1 MATKNRRSSPGLID
15 QARSQPYRFEFFQL
29 VRLLRLHYSKTGRTD
44 PEARPH
50 DDPLR
55 FRSLLSLNFPASDVS
70 DLRFE
75 RPERTSL
82 SGLPLSEVQVTFMGL
97 VGPCGVLP
105 RPYTEMLMARHM
117 QNRDDAGHA
126 FLDLFS
132 HRMTALFYQA
142 WQKYKF
148 HIEYERKGRSD
159 FDRYLHTLLGVGD
172 RVQRDPSEK
181 YGTALPRDVFSYFSG
196 LLAQQ
201 RRTPQNLECLLA
213 YYFAVPCAVKS
224 FVGRWLRL
232 PTTQRSQL
240 GRRNA
245 VLGRGAVMGHR
256 VWDYQ
261 SCLRI
266 ELGPLSLEEY
276 QRFQPGT
283 DDHRKLVELA
293 RFYIGAFLDIE
304 IAPVLRADAVP
315 QARLGRSGL
324 LALGWL
330 GWLKRPARETT
341 PDRCAIF
348 RIPYEGTLL

>member
-1 MATKNRRSSPGLID
+1 MATKNRRSSPDLID
-15 QARSQPYRFEFFQL
+15 QARLQPYRFEFFQL

-75 RPERTSL
+75 RAERMSL

-97 VGPCGVLP
+97 VGPSGVLP

-148 HIEYERKGRSD
+148 HIEHERKGRSD
-159 FDRYLHTLLGVGD
+159 FDRYLHTLLGLGTK
-172 RVQRDPSEK
+172 VQQRQIEK
-181 YGTALPRDVFSYFSG
+181 GGSALPRDVFSYFSG

-201 RRTPQNLECLLA
+201 RRTPQNLELMLA
-213 YYFAVPCAVKS
+213 YYFAVPCVVKS
-224 FVGRWLRL
+224 FVGRWLPL
-232 PTTQRSQL
+232 PSAQRCQL

-245 VLGRGAVMGHR
+245 VLGRGAVAGRR

-266 ELGPLSLEEY
+266 ELGPLSLDDY
-276 QRFQPGT
+276 RRFQPGT
-283 DDHRKLVELA
+283 DDYRKLLELA
-293 RFYIGAFLDIE
+293 RFYIGAFLDVE
-304 IAPVLRADAVP
+304 IAPILRADAVP
-315 QARLGRSGL
+315 EARLSRNGG

-330 GWLKRPARETT
+330 GWLKRSAREAS

>member
-15 QARSQPYRFEFFQL
+15 QAQSQPYRFEFFQL

-44 PEARPH
+44 PETRPH

-55 FRSLLSLNFPASDVS
+55 FRSLLSLSFPASDVS

-75 RPERTSL
+75 RQDRTSS

-97 VGPCGVLP
+97 VGPSGVLP
-105 RPYTEMLMARHM
+105 RPYTETLMSRHM
-117 QNRDDAGHA
+117 QSRDDAGHA

-159 FDRYLHTLLGVGD
+159 FDKYLHKLLGLGN
-172 RVQRDPSEK
+172 RAQQRQFGGGVSV
-181 YGTALPRDVFSYFSG
+181 LPRSVFSYFSG

-201 RRTPQNLECLLA
+201 RRTPQNLELILA
-213 YYFAVPCAVKS
+213 YYFAVPCVVKS
-224 FVGRWLRL
+224 FAGRWLPL
-232 PTTQRSQL
+232 PTAQRCQL

-245 VLGRGAVMGHR
+245 VLGQGSISGQR

-261 SCLRI
+261 SCIRI
-266 ELGPLSLEEY
+266 EIGPMGLSDY
-276 QRFQPGT
+276 RRFQPGT
-283 DDHRKLVELA
+283 QDYQKLLELV
-293 RFYIGAFLDIE
+293 RFYVGAALDVE
-304 IAPVLRADAVP
+304 ISPILRTAAVP
-315 QARLGRSGL
+315 DACLSRNGSM
-324 LALGWL
+324 ALGWL
-330 GWLKRPARETT
+330 GWLKRPQRKAP
-341 PDRCAIF
+341 PDRCAVF